1 MSRLMT
7 CQHLGR
13 MALDSVPLF
22 IATGLTLCKIHDL
35 SEPNFADKASV

>member
-1 MSRLMT
+1 
-7 CQHLGR
+7 